1 MQMAKRPEPK
11 AERSECEWPKS
22 QCTKKKEESRER
34 AKVHNAQTQ
43 GRGVEREQG
52 EGEKS
57 TKFCAPNEL

>member
-52 EGEKS
+52 VGEI
-57 TKFCAPNEL
+57 